1 LSLKLLTTGLLTTI
15 QDLGRHDYRDQ
26 GVPLSGAMDQHLAS
40 VANALVGNPPNAALL
55 EFTLS
60 GPSVEILENTTIA
73 IAAHGFQITLSGRPA
88 PAMQPLRLQKGDH
101 LHIAQSKTTMR
112 GYLAVAGGMLVPKI
126 LGSRS
131 HYAPLTP
138 ELLLSKGTIL
148 RCGPSNTAPRLASL
162 GRTLDPDYA
171 HNETLLAW
179 PGPEWQRLS
188 ESDQKTLLHARLTVR
203 PDSNRMAVLLN
214 HTENLTAGEILTGPV
229 QPGTV
234 QLTPSGRL
242 IVLMRDAQTTGG
254 YSRILQITD
263 KAVNTLAQKRPGSS
277 LTLSLMQADAIAP

>member
-1 LSLKLLTTGLLTTI
+1 LALKLLTTGLLTTI

-60 GPSVEILENTTIA
+60 GPTLEILENTTIA
-73 IAAHGFQITLSGRPA
+73 IGAHGFQITVSGRTA

-101 LHIAQSKTTMR
+101 LHIGQTKTSMR
-112 GYLAVAGGMLVPKI
+112 GYLAAEGGI
-126 LGSRS
+126 LCPEILRSRS
-131 HYAPLTP
+131 YYAPLTP

-148 RCGPSNTAPRLASL
+148 HCGPSKSAPRLATL
-162 GRTLDPDYA
+162 GRSLDPDYA
-171 HNETLLAW
+171 HNETLHAW
-179 PGPEWQRLS
+179 PGPEWRRLS
-188 ESDQKTLLHARLTVR
+188 ESEQNILLQTRMTVR
-203 PDSNRMAVLLN
+203 PDSNRMAVLLD
-214 HTENLTAGEILTGPV
+214 HTENLTAREILTGPV

-254 YSRILQITD
+254 YSRILQLTER
-263 KAVNTLAQKRPGSS
+263 AVNTLAQKRPGST
-277 LTLSLMQADAIAP
+277 LTFSFI